1 MTTILLI
8 FLFIFL
14 DVFVFFFGNMLLNNN
29 FVVTE
34 GEYTYNDLFYSA
46 DNNKDYYRF
55 KKMYYEGNECDI
67 FNDDIFRNVSFR
79 TVDKIKSV
87 TLLSFVTKK
96 SFLGYYSLSDE
107 YMNEQEL
114 SEVYAKTDFVNSSEL
129 YDIFGKQYLF
139 VSFKD
144 FVYEKDNSYSDEDNF
159 YSATKDYRSSV
170 ALFELEGLNL
180 PEIKQGIETKARHSK
195 ALNDVFDKPYE
206 YVTYLVLLLE
216 LVCVILVYRKK
227 KSN

>member
-1 MTTILLI
+1 
-8 FLFIFL
+8 
-14 DVFVFFFGNMLLNNN
+14 
-29 FVVTE
+29 
-34 GEYTYNDLFYSA
+34 
-46 DNNKDYYRF
+46 
-55 KKMYYEGNECDI
+55 
-67 FNDDIFRNVSFR
+67 
-79 TVDKIKSV
+79 
-87 TLLSFVTKK
+87 
-96 SFLGYYSLSDE
+96 
-107 YMNEQEL
+107 MNEQEL

-216 LVCVILVYRKK
+216 LACIVLVYRKK
-227 KSN
+227 KSV